1 MRVRAPGKRS
11 RGPAEVQQTR
21 AADAQSR
28 RRQLQWLCVLFHYVC
43 VRVRVFVRAKAREA
57 RHSGAMSPNRRR
69 RNIVRVHTIII
80 SRGNRPRFAG
90 KTVPGRLP
98 APHARKRSRPAA
110 ATRIIIIIIII
121 CAFN

>member
-1 MRVRAPGKRS
+1 M
-11 RGPAEVQQTR
+11 
-21 AADAQSR
+21 
-28 RRQLQWLCVLFHYVC
+28 C
-43 VRVRVFVRAKAREA
+43 VRVRVCVRAKARGA
-57 RHSGAMSPNRRR
+57 RHSGAMSPNRRRR

-110 ATRIIIIIIII
+110 ATGIIIIIIIIII